1 MMFPLFMM
9 FVFDFEIAAQ
19 QIQGF
24 WGWM

>member
-1 MMFPLFMM
+1 MM